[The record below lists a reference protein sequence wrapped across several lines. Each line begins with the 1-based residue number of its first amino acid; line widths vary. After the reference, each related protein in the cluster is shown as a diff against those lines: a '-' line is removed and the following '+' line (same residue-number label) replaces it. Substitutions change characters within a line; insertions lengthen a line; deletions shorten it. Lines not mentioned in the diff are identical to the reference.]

1 MGDGLRWGEIMLVS
15 FWMKLAPKEVESA
28 NTFFFFN
35 PKDAYL
41 IFGGGDGVESNL
53 CGRFIS

>member
-1 MGDGLRWGEIMLVS
+1 MDDGLWWREIVLVS
-15 FWMKLAPKEVESA
+15 FWTKLALKEVESA

-41 IFGGGDGVESNL
+41 IFGGEVGQNL
-53 CGRFIS
+53 I

>member
-1 MGDGLRWGEIMLVS
+1 MQIL
-15 FWMKLAPKEVESA
+15 
-28 NTFFFFN
+28 FFFFN

-53 CGRFIS
+53 MWEINFIELIGKVCCLGKP

>member
-1 MGDGLRWGEIMLVS
+1 MGGDNAG
-15 FWMKLAPKEVESA
+15 KLLDETCTEGSGKCKY
-28 NTFFFFN
+28 FFFFN